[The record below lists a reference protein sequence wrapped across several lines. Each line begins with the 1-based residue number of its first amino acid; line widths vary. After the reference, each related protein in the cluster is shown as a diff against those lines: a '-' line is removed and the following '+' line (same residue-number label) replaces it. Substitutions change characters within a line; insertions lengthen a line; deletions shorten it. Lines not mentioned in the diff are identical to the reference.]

1 MDVLNYDDGGGSSA
15 FRQRGRG
22 WDDESGIL
30 LHFTTPTLD
39 YIVPTH
45 PHTPRPLFFS
55 TTPSTTTVTSTRA
68 TSTVSRMR
76 TVGFRK
82 FRWHA
87 ASQYLSFF
95 LPRERDVTNLTA
107 TCRAK
112 TIICQAIAATDL
124 GLTCFTISRNP
135 SSVTWFTTPPSNR
148 RENRKNHHEDTI
160 NGRNGR

>member
-1 MDVLNYDDGGGSSA
+1 MGEGRVRFVRGGEDGMMKAVSCCISPPPRSIILYPRTHTRPDLSFSLLTQITTSS
-15 FRQRGRG
+15 
-22 WDDESGIL
+22 
-30 LHFTTPTLD
+30 
-39 YIVPTH
+39 
-45 PHTPRPLFFS
+45 
-55 TTPSTTTVTSTRA
+55 TPSTTTVTSTRA